1 VSARAIV
8 AGALALAWAWAWPA
22 AAQELP
28 PGPRVTV
35 TAVTQLTPTLPQY
48 TRVEIPILREAVPRR
63 SGGRVEFN
71 LASHPEKN
79 VNAAEVIRLVR
90 SGQVDIGGAPLTTA
104 SGDVPLLDGFDL
116 PGLNPT
122 IEQARKVADAL
133 VPVANQQLERL
144 GVKIIATFTYPAQ
157 VFYCRR
163 PVASTADFKGL
174 RIRSPGPSIGDFLT
188 AYGAQAVSL
197 TFGEVYTALERG
209 TVDCAPTGTT
219 TGSTAKWW
227 EVSSHLY
234 TLPIAWGTSGYFV
247 NLAWWNKLDPAVRA
261 FIEKTMV
268 EVQEAQW
275 KLGAEATLDGIACN
289 VGDAAGCRIGT
300 LATRKMTEAK
310 PSDADL
316 AGVRRVLR
324 ESVLPNWVKRGGA
337 QCGEIYEKTV
347 APITGVRIGG

>member
-1 VSARAIV
+1 VRACRFA
-8 AGALALAWAWAWPA
+8 AGALALAA
-22 AAQELP
+22 ASSLMAQELP
-28 PGPRVTV
+28 PGPKVTV
-35 TAVTQLTPTLPQY
+35 TAVTQLAPTLPQY
-48 TRVEIPILREAVPRR
+48 TKVEIPLLREAAPKR

-79 VNAAEVIRLVR
+79 VTAAEVIRLVR

-122 IEQARKVADAL
+122 IEQAKKVADAL
-133 VPVANQQLERL
+133 VPVANQQLEKL

-157 VFYCRR
+157 VFYCRK
-163 PVASTADFKGL
+163 PLAGAADFKGL
-174 RIRSPGPSIGDFLT
+174 RIRSPGPSIGDFLS

-197 TFGEVYTALERG
+197 TFGEVYPALERG
-209 TVDCAPTGTT
+209 TVDCAPTGTA
-219 TGSTAKWW
+219 TGNASKWW

-261 FIEKTMV
+261 FIEKTMI

-289 VGDAAGCRIGT
+289 IGDAAGCRIGT
-300 LATRKMTEAK
+300 VAARKMIEVKPTE
-310 PSDADL
+310 ADL
-316 AGVRRVLR
+316 AGVKRVLR
-324 ESVLPNWVKRGGA
+324 ETVLPNWVKRCGP
-337 QCGEIYEKTV
+337 QCGEAYERTV